1 MIELHSTFGWKR
13 NELGY
18 LAGEIA
24 KQSVEDVALF
34 LLTAYTKM
42 WKERNDLK
50 MNLLTKKEL
59 EIKDLENSQAFSIAK
74 NERPCWEENTK
85 CVAK

>member
-1 MIELHSTFGWKR
+1 
-13 NELGY
+13 
-18 LAGEIA
+18 
-24 KQSVEDVALF
+24 
-34 LLTAYTKM
+34 
-42 WKERNDLK
+42 

-59 EIKDLENSQAFSIAK
+59 EIKDLENSQPFSIAK

>member
-1 MIELHSTFGWKR
+1 MQNTEG
-13 NELGY
+13 
-18 LAGEIA
+18 
-24 KQSVEDVALF
+24 VAWL
-34 LLTAYTKM
+34 LLTTYGKM